1 MPTDT
6 VDNSPQPI
14 QITEEMSIKSSSS
27 SSMSNKS
34 SLSSASTS
42 LKGDNVS
49 LLEGTNRLRQF
60 YLVFSNIILDSYVS
74 LQIAFKF
81 EPQRSS
87 CIGVQ
92 NQGRRQHKPRKS
104 RRYDFSLE
112 NIDVVQEEPT
122 NGNIEYN
129 TNVVDAEI

>member
-6 VDNSPQPI
+6 VDNSLHPI

-60 YLVFSNIILDSYVS
+60 DPY
-74 LQIAFKF
+74 
-81 EPQRSS
+81 
-87 CIGVQ
+87 
-92 NQGRRQHKPRKS
+92 
-104 RRYDFSLE
+104 RY
-112 NIDVVQEEPT
+112 NPP
-122 NGNIEYN
+122 
-129 TNVVDAEI
+129 